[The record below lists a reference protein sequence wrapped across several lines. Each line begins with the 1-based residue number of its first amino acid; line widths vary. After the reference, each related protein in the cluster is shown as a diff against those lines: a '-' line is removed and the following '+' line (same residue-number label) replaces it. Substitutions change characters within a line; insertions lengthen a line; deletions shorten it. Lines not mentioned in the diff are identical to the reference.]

1 MINRGGDETVV
12 VEDLYKKK
20 VPVSSSIFLSLDVAE
35 GSEDIVFGS
44 TREMFAVHFEEP
56 FEVKRRTGKE
66 DLFDFGDDGVLK
78 GVFNIEDGED
88 VLS

>member
-1 MINRGGDETVV
+1 MINRGGDETIV
-12 VEDLYKKK
+12 VEDLNKKE
-20 VPVSSSIFLSLDVAE
+20 VPVSSSIFLALDVAE

-56 FEVKRRTGKE
+56 FEVKRGTGEE
-66 DLFDFGDDGVLK
+66 DLFDFGDDGVLE
-78 GVFNIEDGED
+78 GVFNVEDGED